1 METKPKIVFIG
12 LAQNCAQHLPAAL
25 RNIDN
30 MATSASSAAFLF
42 LENDSTD
49 NTKAILNTWGKN
61 RPNFTLLNFDGLNS
75 LAVRTVKLEILR
87 NAYVECLRNYKN
99 LKEYD
104 YAILIDMDDMAT
116 WPVDISELDKAI
128 KFIDSDPQAAAVF
141 ANQLGSYYDVWA
153 LRHKDYCPGDAWEE
167 VMDYKDGHPEV
178 TDEEAF
184 NQTFKKRVHS
194 FSPSQKPF
202 EVDSAFGGLGIY
214 RMNYILK
221 NPNPYLGSKIKSLP
235 SPDGAFKIS
244 RRMICEHVHFNKGIK
259 YLGGKLFIWPSLI
272 NSEMR
277 DPVFPHYPQLL
288 F

>member
-1 METKPKIVFIG
+1 MQTKPKIVFIG

-30 MATSASSAAFLF
+30 MATLASESAFLF

-49 NTKAILNTWGKN
+49 NTKAILNAWGKS
-61 RPNFTLLNFDGLNS
+61 RANFTLLNFDGLN
-75 LAVRTVKLEILR
+75 AVGVRTVKLEILR

-128 KFIDSDPQAAAVF
+128 QFIHSDSQTAAVF
-141 ANQLGSYYDVWA
+141 ANQVGSYYDVWA
-153 LRHKDYCPGDAWEE
+153 FRHKDYCPGDAWEE
-167 VMDYKDGHPEV
+167 VMDYKAAHPEV

-184 NQTFKKRVHS
+184 NQTFKKRIHT
-194 FSPSQKPF
+194 FSPSEKPF
-202 EVDSAFGGLGIY
+202 EVDSAFGGLGLY
-214 RMNYILK
+214 RMSYILK

-235 SPDGAFKIS
+235 SQDGVFKVS

-259 YLGGKLFIWPSLI
+259 NLGGKLYVWPSLI
-272 NSEMR
+272 NSEIR

>member
-1 METKPKIVFIG
+1 METKPKIAFIG
-12 LAQNCAQHLPAAL
+12 LAQNCAQHLPAVL
-25 RNIDN
+25 RNIEN
-30 MATSASSAAFLF
+30 MATLASESAFLF

-49 NTKAILNTWGKN
+49 NTKAILNAWGN
-61 RPNFTLLNFDGLNS
+61 SRANFTLLNFDGLNGVG
-75 LAVRTVKLEILR
+75 VRTVKLEILR

-116 WPVDISELDKAI
+116 WPIDISELNKAI
-128 KFIDSDPQAAAVF
+128 QFIHSDPHAAAVF
-141 ANQLGSYYDVWA
+141 ANQVGSYYDVWA
-153 LRHKDYCPGDAWEE
+153 FRHKDYCPGDAWEE
-167 VMDYKDGHPEV
+167 VMDYKAAHPEV

-184 NQTFKKRVHS
+184 NQTFKNRVHI

-235 SPDGAFKIS
+235 SQDGVFKVS

-259 YLGGKLFIWPSLI
+259 NLGGKLFVWPSLI
-272 NSEMR
+272 NSEIR

>member
-12 LAQNCAQHLPAAL
+12 LAQSCAQHLPAAL

-30 MATSASSAAFLF
+30 MATLASSAAFLF

-49 NTKAILNTWGKN
+49 NTKAILNAWGSN
-61 RPNFTLLNFDGLNS
+61 RSNFTLLNFDGLNGIG
-75 LAVRTVKLEILR
+75 VRTVKLEILR
-87 NAYVECLRNYKN
+87 NAYVECLRHYKN

-116 WPVDISELDKAI
+116 WPVDTSELAKAVQ
-128 KFIDSDPQAAAVF
+128 FIQADPQVAAVF

-153 LRHKDYCPGDAWEE
+153 FRHTDFCPSDAWEE
-167 VMDYKDGHPEV
+167 VIDYKNAHPKIS
-178 TDEEAF
+178 DEEAF

-194 FSPSQKPF
+194 FAPTMKPF

-214 RMNYILK
+214 RMSYILK

-235 SPDGAFKIS
+235 TQDGLFKVS
-244 RRMICEHVHFNKGIK
+244 RLMICEHVHFNKGIK
-259 YLGGKLFIWPSLI
+259 NLGGKLFVWPSLI
-272 NSEMR
+272 NAEMR